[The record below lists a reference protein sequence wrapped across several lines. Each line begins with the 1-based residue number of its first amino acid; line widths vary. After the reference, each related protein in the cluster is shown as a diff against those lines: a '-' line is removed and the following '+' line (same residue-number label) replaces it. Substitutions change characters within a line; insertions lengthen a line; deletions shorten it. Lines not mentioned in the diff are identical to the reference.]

1 MHNKRIDKVIFN
13 HQSLL
18 VFIVIHKNKVMSE
31 SSWIQHEKKEKIM
44 TEESNYRREM
54 MMISFE

>member
-44 TEESNYRREM
+44 TEKSN
-54 MMISFE
+54 